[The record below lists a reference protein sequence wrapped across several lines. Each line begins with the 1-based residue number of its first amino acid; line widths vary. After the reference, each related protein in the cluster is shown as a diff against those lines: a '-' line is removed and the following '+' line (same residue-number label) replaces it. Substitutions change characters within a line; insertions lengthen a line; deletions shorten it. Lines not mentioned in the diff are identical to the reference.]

1 VLDAPLSVKIRV
13 TLAQFPLSFPDLHG
27 VKKWMLLLLCALPVL
42 AWSQDCSRAHSGRF
56 YVQDVNHPPM
66 TILRTDSTQ
75 EEFVESLGVHLKFK
89 LQWLTACSYILTDGV
104 SLAGDPRAAGDLN
117 QVLWVDILSVNAKGY
132 TYKARIVGLDDFEIM
147 GTVLFAE

>member
-1 VLDAPLSVKIRV
+1 MLFVLLV
-13 TLAQFPLSFPDLHG
+13 
-27 VKKWMLLLLCALPVL
+27 LP
-42 AWSQDCSRAHSGRF
+42 AFGYAQDCGRVHTGKF
-56 YVQDVNHPPM
+56 FIQDVNHPPM